1 MKDGLDAMYGRKETM
16 KTTTIGMGIFAML
29 LAGMATG
36 RAQDGQPPALTD
48 AQRDRMREW
57 REAREDPR
65 QGAETPAEIR
75 RRERREQM
83 GGGDA
88 RDLQEF
94 RDAREQHGRD
104 QQDGPAR
111 QRTRPTAVVP
121 EPGPFQPQEDARAEP
136 QRREQ
141 ERQQAELAAR
151 RAVLET
157 VMAALQDVWPQM
169 IQRFDRDG
177 SGHLNDRELA
187 ALLQTLQAHLHRFP
201 AQAGSRFPAQDGN

>member
-1 MKDGLDAMYGRKETM
+1 MKMM
-16 KTTTIGMGIFAML
+16 TIGMGVFAML
-29 LAGMATG
+29 LAGAATG
-36 RAQDGQPPALTD
+36 QAQDGQPRALTD
-48 AQRDRMREW
+48 AQRERMREW
-57 REAREDPR
+57 RDAREDPR
-65 QGAETPAEIR
+65 QGAETAAEIR

-88 RDLQEF
+88 RELQEF
-94 RDAREQHGRD
+94 RDAREEHGSD
-104 QQDGPAR
+104 QQGGPAR

-121 EPGPFQPQEDARAEP
+121 EPVPFQPQEDARAEQ

-187 ALLQTLQAHLHRFP
+187 ALLQMLQAHVH
-201 AQAGSRFPAQDGN
+201 RFPAQDGN